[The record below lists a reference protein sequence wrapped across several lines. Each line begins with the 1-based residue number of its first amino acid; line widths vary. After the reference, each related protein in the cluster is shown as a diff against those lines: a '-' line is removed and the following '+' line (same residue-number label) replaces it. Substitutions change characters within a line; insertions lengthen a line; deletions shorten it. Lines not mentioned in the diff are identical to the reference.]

1 MHKFRFLYIRFF
13 ILLIYNLISIIFCQF
28 DDESMSKAIAC
39 MSVIT
44 QQFNGEE
51 PEPSVY
57 STMMLKCFM
66 TLSSSQSKS
75 ILLGLETGRN
85 VLSKKEIQKLTDYES
100 LKDMPHNE
108 IKKKSYELER
118 ALKNIKKMQEDFTG
132 ERGGEMDPSE
142 YDYDDDYDDDNFNQE
157 TPSNINFFSLIP
169 KGIYG
174 IFNVFNNYLSLFFVF
189 AIVYCGL
196 LMIRKINDSEKKM
209 KKKRRI
215 MAKKMEEEFE
225 EEEDEDEQVINNDSK
240 KQIKNG
246 K

>member
-1 MHKFRFLYIRFF
+1 
-13 ILLIYNLISIIFCQF
+13 
-28 DDESMSKAIAC
+28 
-39 MSVIT
+39 MSVISL
-44 QQFNGEE
+44 QFKGEE

-66 TLSSSQSKS
+66 TLSSSKSKS
-75 ILLGLETGRN
+75 ILLGLETGKN
-85 VLSKKEIQKLTDYES
+85 VLSKKEIEKLTDYES
-100 LKDMPHNE
+100 LRDMNPNE
-108 IKKKSYELER
+108 LKKKSFELER

-132 ERGGEMDPSE
+132 EVGEDIYPS
-142 YDYDDDYDDDNFNQE
+142 DYDDDYDDDNFNQE

-189 AIVYCGL
+189 AIVYFGL

-209 KKKRRI
+209 KKKKRV
-215 MAKKMEEEFE
+215 MTKKYEEKYE
-225 EEEDEDEQVINNDSK
+225 EEEDEDGQEINNDSK
-240 KQIKNG
+240 RKK